1 MRTMAYRQ
9 WHRGSTYLSFLT
21 LGRAGGGG
29 RQVHAGRN
37 LACNNTQY
45 YLGTIPA

>member
-9 WHRGSTYLSFLT
+9 WHRGSTYLSFLPS
-21 LGRAGGGG
+21 GARGGG

>member
-1 MRTMAYRQ
+1 MRTMAYCQ
-9 WHRGSTYLSFLT
+9 WNRGSTYLSFLT
-21 LGRAGGGG
+21 LGRGGG
-29 RQVHAGRN
+29 QVHAGRN

>member
-21 LGRAGGGG
+21 LGRGGG